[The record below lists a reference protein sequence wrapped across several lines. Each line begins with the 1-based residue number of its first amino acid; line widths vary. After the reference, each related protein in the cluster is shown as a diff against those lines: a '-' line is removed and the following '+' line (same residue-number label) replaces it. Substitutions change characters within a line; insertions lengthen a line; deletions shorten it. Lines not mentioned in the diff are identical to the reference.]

1 MAGAMKLF
9 KDSLEKLMA
18 YEGNTPEILELL
30 NKAKK
35 DFMFFEFMNGSDNFI
50 PTLIFKKSML
60 ILKNMNTATG
70 LYAKG
75 AK

>member
-1 MAGAMKLF
+1 MTAAMKLF
-9 KDSLEKLMA
+9 KESLEKLIS
-18 YEGNTPEILELL
+18 YKENTPEILTLL

-35 DFMFFEFMNGSDNFI
+35 DFMFFEFMNGSNKFI
-50 PTLIFKKSML
+50 PSLIFKKSMM

-70 LYAKG
+70 LYAKI